1 MNRIARCMMV
11 AITLLVVATAS
22 NDAAQAFCIWGFGKC
37 ETSNLIAGEYVLDG
51 NPNAT
56 LTITPDRITSKTG
69 PVSFSVDYTVKSTEG
84 KNVTIEV
91 KSARTQRDLANRSRE
106 GLHQD
111 PQQAPLRRRLEEEDR
126 QSMKSGGEEG

>member
-91 KSARTQRDLANRSRE
+91 SPPEPKETLQIEVEKDFIKIRNKHLFAGDWKKKIASR
-106 GLHQD
+106 
-111 PQQAPLRRRLEEEDR
+111 
-126 QSMKSGGEEG
+126 